1 MATDF
6 TGLTLEALL
15 FMFLGAFMAIMF
27 RGAYLIVQD
36 KEREFQR
43 RKKIREESMKALL
56 TIDEVCAI
64 AGVSKPTVY
73 RKVKLGEFPAPT
85 KVPTTATRG
94 PKLVNRWKKGAILD
108 HVKAHSAA
116 KAVANP
122 PVEDIDK
129 HWYESASKKTMDRRT
144 STFDPSRNRWSAGR
158 TSRLDI

>member
-1 MATDF
+1 
-6 TGLTLEALL
+6 
-15 FMFLGAFMAIMF
+15 
-27 RGAYLIVQD
+27 
-36 KEREFQR
+36 
-43 RKKIREESMKALL
+43 MKALL

-85 KVPTTATRG
+85 KVPTTSVRG

-122 PVEDIDK
+122 PVEDTEE
-129 HWYESASKKTMDRRT
+129 HWYESASKKAWTEEHQH
-144 STFDPSRNRWSAGR
+144 SILAVIGGVLAG
-158 TSRLDI
+158 LAVWIFK

>member
-1 MATDF
+1 
-6 TGLTLEALL
+6 
-15 FMFLGAFMAIMF
+15 
-27 RGAYLIVQD
+27 
-36 KEREFQR
+36 
-43 RKKIREESMKALL
+43 MKALL

-85 KVPTTATRG
+85 KVPTTSVRG

-122 PVEDIDK
+122 PVEDTDE
-129 HWYESASKKTMDRRT
+129 HWYESASKKAWTEEHQH
-144 STFDPSRNRWSAGR
+144 SILAVIGGVLAG
-158 TSRLDI
+158 LAVWIFK

>member
-1 MATDF
+1 
-6 TGLTLEALL
+6 
-15 FMFLGAFMAIMF
+15 
-27 RGAYLIVQD
+27 
-36 KEREFQR
+36 
-43 RKKIREESMKALL
+43 MKALL

-122 PVEDIDK
+122 PVEDTDK
-129 HWYESASKKTMDRRT
+129 HWYESASKKAWTEEHKH
-144 STFDPSRNRWSAGR
+144 SILAVIGGVLAG
-158 TSRLDI
+158 LAVWIFK

>member
-1 MATDF
+1 
-6 TGLTLEALL
+6 
-15 FMFLGAFMAIMF
+15 
-27 RGAYLIVQD
+27 
-36 KEREFQR
+36 
-43 RKKIREESMKALL
+43 MKALR

-85 KVPTTATRG
+85 KVPTTSVRG

-122 PVEDIDK
+122 PVEDTDE
-129 HWYESASKKTMDRRT
+129 HWYESASKKAWTEEHQH
-144 STFDPSRNRWSAGR
+144 SILAVIGGVLAG
-158 TSRLDI
+158 LAVWIFK